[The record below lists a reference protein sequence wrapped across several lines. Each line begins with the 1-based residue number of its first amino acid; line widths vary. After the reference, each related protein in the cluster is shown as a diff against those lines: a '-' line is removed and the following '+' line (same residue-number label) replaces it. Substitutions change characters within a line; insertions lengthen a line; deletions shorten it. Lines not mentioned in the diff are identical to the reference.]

1 MPANRRTK
9 LLAIASV
16 TLLGGAL
23 AIPATIAVAD
33 EAVIA
38 APMLAPPL
46 SYDIPASVIA
56 DDAVV
61 AAEPEAA
68 KLVDTADAVTEAPTP
83 AVTAE
88 TASLDERELECMA
101 KVVHH
106 EAANQSR
113 RGQLAVAQLI
123 RNRADSGRFPGTI
136 CGVVNQPGQFFQTA
150 SYNPRRSTAQWAMA
164 MDVSRESLSRG
175 SPDVVPGAMFYHAAY
190 QAPTRWFRTRER
202 VAQLED
208 HVFYR

>member
-9 LLAIASV
+9 LAIASV
-16 TLLGGAL
+16 TLLGCAI
-23 AIPATIAVAD
+23 AIPASIAAAD
-33 EAVIA
+33 EIVVA

-46 SYDIPASVIA
+46 GYDIPASVIA

-61 AAEPEAA
+61 AAEPDAA
-68 KLVDTADAVTEAPTP
+68 TLVDAAEATADASNSA
-83 AVTAE
+83 ATAA
-88 TASLDERELECMA
+88 ASVDERELDCMA

-123 RNRADSGRFPGTI
+123 RNRAESGRFPATI

-150 SYNPRRSTAQWAMA
+150 SYNPRRSSAQWAMA
-164 MDVSRESLSRG
+164 VDVSREALSRG
-175 SPDVVPGAMFYHAAY
+175 SPDVIPGAMFYHAAY